1 MKLTMRRS
9 RSAFATITLVI
20 VLALVGAVGFAGLQ
34 FKEAFAPSRPIKAVA
49 TLDVSAQTTAIAAQK
64 SQTDL
69 QAALAAD
76 QAALAAE
83 KAKAQAA
90 SGFNAGVGIA
100 LSGEPNPSINVRVA
114 STLQGEVAKTLD
126 PASAAQ
132 IANDQTIITQLKA
145 SNNTTSAALAAT
157 QQERD
162 QALETAKVA
171 AAKAKV
177 SDDKAQLSAAQNVT
191 LSTQTQTLADKLKV
205 WSEAGPGLYSRIE
218 HLTIGIGVLIG
229 LIVCIGWLLPLIGKA
244 FPAFAPA
251 AKLISAPFLLVLHLL
266 HEGEKKAL
274 IAAHDAT
281 KLVLAK
287 TETALDAEKA
297 AHVVTQAMLVKVATT
312 PDALSPAPVT
322 VVNVPSATSIT

>member
-1 MKLTMRRS
+1 MRRS
-9 RSAFATITLVI
+9 NTAFTTVALVL
-20 VLALVGAVGFAGLQ
+20 VLAIVGVMGYAGLQ
-34 FKEAFAPSRPIKAVA
+34 FKEALSPSRPTKAVA
-49 TLDVSAQTTAIAAQK
+49 TLDASAQATSVAAQK
-64 SQTDL
+64 AQADL
-69 QAALAAD
+69 QAALTAD
-76 QAALAAE
+76 QANLAAE
-83 KAKAQAA
+83 KAKEQQA

-100 LSGEPNPSINVRVA
+100 LNGESNPSINVRVA

-132 IANDQTIITQLKA
+132 IANDQTIIAQLKA
-145 SNNTTSAALAAT
+145 TNNTVSVALAAT

-162 QALETAKVA
+162 RALTSAKVTA
-171 AAKAKV
+171 AQAKV
-177 SDDKAQLSAAQNVT
+177 SDDQAKLSAAQNVT
-191 LSTQTQTLADKLKV
+191 LAAQTKTQADALKV
-205 WSEAGPGLYSRIE
+205 WADANPGVLARIK
-218 HLTIGIGVLIG
+218 HLTIGVGVLVA
-229 LIVCIGWLLPLIGKA
+229 LIVFIGWLLPLIGKA

-274 IAAHDAT
+274 VVAHDAT
-281 KLVLAK
+281 KMVLAK

-322 VVNVPSATSIT
+322 AVNVPSATLIT